1 MDHSVPST
9 EETGRTSS
17 LLWRSELNRE
27 NNNSSETICVGP
39 GERDG
44 PLIRVL
50 RIEAKIDN
58 EPTQIDE
65 TSPAVLKYRT
75 PNFRY
80 QHGRNFYCKMW
91 LLLCALFVYNLKKR
105 GTSGSCS
112 C

>member
-1 MDHSVPST
+1 MDHSVPPT
-9 EETGRTSS
+9 EEKGRTSS
-17 LLWRSELNRE
+17 LQWRSEMNRE

-75 PNFRY
+75 PNFR
-80 QHGRNFYCKMW
+80 
-91 LLLCALFVYNLKKR
+91 
-105 GTSGSCS
+105 
-112 C
+112 

>member
-17 LLWRSELNRE
+17 MLWRSELNRE

-80 QHGRNFYCKMW
+80 RHG
-91 LLLCALFVYNLKKR
+91 
-105 GTSGSCS
+105 CS
-112 C
+112 DN